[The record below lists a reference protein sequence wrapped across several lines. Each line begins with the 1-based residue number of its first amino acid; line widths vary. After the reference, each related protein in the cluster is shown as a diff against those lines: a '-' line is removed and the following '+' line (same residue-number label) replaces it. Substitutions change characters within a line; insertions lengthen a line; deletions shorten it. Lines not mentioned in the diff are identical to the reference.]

1 MMSSDEHATKHTV
14 EYHGISIQC
23 SNANSVQLLQAI
35 LFRDVGQL
43 KHVISVEGGADVNE
57 LCRCWTNCQ
66 PPTACVRY
74 ALTPLSVA
82 VRFSTN
88 RVIRLLLKH
97 GANPNVMCDMT
108 PLGVA
113 VQKNDM
119 RLVALLLDTG
129 ADINLLTHPVVKWKS
144 SGCGGGE
151 TARFP
156 PMQTPLHIACRKG
169 FATMATYLLQKQAAT
184 DVIDG
189 GGNAPADVARN
200 YGHRN
205 IEVQILE
212 QVLKVS
218 TADACKSSKT
228 VCPVPCDDGNM
239 SLATHYKRT
248 YTTDLIMACTN
259 NDVKKSRSLIC
270 DAANVNAVDA
280 SLNTALH
287 YACAVG
293 NEKLVKLLLGNGAKA
308 DAVNALRESSIE
320 VAVKHGYF
328 EIALI
333 LIGHKCM
340 FPHDVLF
347 ATDSDGNTLLHIAC
361 KRSRIPAVKQL
372 LMRGADLNVV
382 NEKGKSPMHYAWQS
396 ANTEL
401 RRIVMDHVFE
411 YYQAECFNKFVE
423 LRSYTMLCEVVS
435 VNDEDI
441 HTNLCSTCRKLT
453 PDACYFMIRRGMC
466 DIGLSLASCCSSPCK
481 ANLTSLLHI
490 ACRTWQKDTVKRLV
504 DSGADVNAVDC
515 RGNTPLH
522 LACCRGSESYDLCQS
537 VIAMLLDKGARPNVV
552 NYDAKT
558 PLWCAFS
565 KNDSK
570 LVHWLILEKDFG
582 VDSDVMCGCNIEG
595 NTLVLMLA
603 IDETD
608 EFLWKLVDSGAR
620 INVPPRTAFDRVH
633 SASNP
638 FRRQPS
644 LLDVLA
650 KNNSWS
656 LVRKLIE
663 VGCCDFTQEIF
674 RCLFQPLFDKQLV
687 FRRMRM
693 CKWFLLTGFGQRD
706 EFNTH
711 IERFLL
717 ECHLQEFH
725 SEWER
730 KCDCKEN
737 GDDEDDVIDH
747 PCWAASSNADTKKTL
762 RWLKHDIENPASLSR
777 LCVYTIRRQLI
788 VAEPDGKSIFP
799 GIDKLPLPTRLKD
812 SLKLLDL
819 EWDDGGFI
827 GLTLPCHFGMFEP
840 VSLPGYQLRRKIRMT
855 RTLKPVIFELFL
867 SQVES
872 LPCEDKLLRRAQRT
886 QNSVQRCPRKS
897 QLPKGKLKSVG
908 RPAATS
914 HFIRRTRTLFQPS
927 RRH

>member
-396 ANTEL
+396 ASTEL
-401 RRIVMDHVFE
+401 I
-411 YYQAECFNKFVE
+411 
-423 LRSYTMLCEVVS
+423 
-435 VNDEDI
+435 
-441 HTNLCSTCRKLT
+441 
-453 PDACYFMIRRGMC
+453 
-466 DIGLSLASCCSSPCK
+466 
-481 ANLTSLLHI
+481 TSLLHI
-490 ACRTWQKDTVKRLV
+490 ACRTWQKDMVKQLIHY
-504 DSGADVNAVDC
+504 GADVNAVDC

-595 NTLVLMLA
+595 NTLLLMLA
-603 IDETD
+603 IDIAD
-608 EFLWKLVDSGAR
+608 RPKLLWKLVDSGAR

-717 ECHLQEFH
+717 ECHLQKFH

-819 EWDDGGFI
+819 EWVDGSLI
-827 GLTLPCHFGMFEP
+827 KLPLLTRMTHFGMFEP
-840 VSLPGYQLRRKIRMT
+840 VFPLLRYRPRNFWSLRCN
-855 RTLKPVIFELFL
+855 IFDFL
-867 SQVES
+867 SPVES
-872 LPCEDKLLRRAQRT
+872 LPYEDKLVYRVEGT
-886 QNSVQRCPRKS
+886 QSSVQRCPRKS
-897 QLPKGKLKSVG
+897 QLRKGKLKSVG
-908 RPAATS
+908 RPTATS